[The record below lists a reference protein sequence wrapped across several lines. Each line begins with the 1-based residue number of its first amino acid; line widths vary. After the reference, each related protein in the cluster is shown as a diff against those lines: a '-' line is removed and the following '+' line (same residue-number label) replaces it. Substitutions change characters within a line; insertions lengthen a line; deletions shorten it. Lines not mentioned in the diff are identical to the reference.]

1 MEKIAMDERD
11 RLAEVRKRQWFYD
24 FDLPDGSRTRSYLPP
39 EVANIHPTRVAMLF
53 GALDPIAATTAWSQ
67 LSAVDIACHQGYFA
81 NLLARKGCRDV
92 LGLDV
97 RTEHLDD
104 ARLMAQACG
113 LTNMRFAQADIN
125 SVDAT
130 THGTFDISLMLGLL
144 YHIENP
150 VGALRT
156 ARALTRRAC
165 VIETQVTPN
174 MTGVVDWGSY
184 QFQRTMIGSLALIDE
199 MGVTDNPESSTT
211 GICIVPSY
219 EALVWML
226 RAVGFRRVE
235 RIMPPEGAYEQLAS
249 GKRVMVIAYVE

>member
-1 MEKIAMDERD
+1 MDERD
-11 RLAEVRKRQWFYD
+11 HLAAVRARQWFYD
-24 FDLPDGSRTRSYLPP
+24 FDLPDGTKTRSYLPP
-39 EVANIHPTRVAMLF
+39 EVVNIHPTRVTMLF
-53 GALDPIAATTAWSQ
+53 SALDSLVTTAPWSQ
-67 LSAVDIACHQGYFA
+67 LTAVDIACHQGYFA

-92 LGLDV
+92 LGLDA
-97 RTEHLDD
+97 RAEHLDD
-104 ARLMAQACG
+104 AALMARACG
-113 LTNMRFAQADIN
+113 LSNMRFAQVDIN
-125 SVDAT
+125 AVDPRTLGA
-130 THGTFDISLMLGLL
+130 FDISLMLGLL

-150 VGALRT
+150 VGALRA

-165 VIETQVTPN
+165 VVETQVTPN

-184 QFQRTMIGSLALIDE
+184 QFQRQMIGSLALIDE
-199 MGVTDNPESSTT
+199 TGVTDNPESSTT

-249 GKRVMVIAYVE
+249 GKRVMVIAYTQ